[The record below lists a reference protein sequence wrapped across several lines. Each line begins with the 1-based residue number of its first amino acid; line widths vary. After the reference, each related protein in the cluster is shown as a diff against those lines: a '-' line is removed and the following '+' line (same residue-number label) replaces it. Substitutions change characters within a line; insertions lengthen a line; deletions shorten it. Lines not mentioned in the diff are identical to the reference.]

1 MICNEW
7 INACNA
13 RIKLMYVMQEQID
26 ASNAIMIFEVHEW
39 SFKSFSLIKSWVQNW
54 VSAKLLCQNVTDYAI
69 LFFLIATMANKWKRG
84 RNLYTKFKKQRKH
97 GRIPITIPPVA
108 QGPVGENS
116 SVFTRR
122 VGVIVR
128 EHVNLS
134 YQTWCKA
141 PKEHWQMLKNR
152 LVISCYYRGYGI

>member
-39 SFKSFSLIKSWVQNW
+39 SFKSFSLIKSLVQNW
-54 VSAKLLCQNVTDYAI
+54 VSTKLLCQNVTDYAI

-84 RNLYTKFKKQRKH
+84 RNLYTKFKKLRKN
-97 GRIPITIPPVA
+97 GRIPITIPLGA
-108 QGPVGENS
+108 QGPVGENAI
-116 SVFTRR
+116 VFTRR
-122 VGVIVR
+122 VGFIVR

-134 YQTWCKA
+134 YQSWSKA
-141 PKEHWQMLKNR
+141 LEEHRQMLKNH
-152 LVISCYYRGYGI
+152 LVVNCYYRGYGI